1 VREVPLAWCCYQA
14 SFIIGSIQMLA
25 LEKLASVTRDLL
37 FIGTYIN
44 LRDLR
49 FTQSARST
57 TIPRTGSACVSI
69 RGGDSM
75 RGIQKSGARKD
86 YQTLSSNDR
95 FVIDRAVSHAEK

>member
-1 VREVPLAWCCYQA
+1 VPLAWFCYQA

-25 LEKLASVTRDLL
+25 LEKLASVTADLL
-37 FIGTYIN
+37 FIGTYID

-57 TIPRTGSACVSI
+57 TMPRTGSAACACI
-69 RGGDSM
+69 RGDDSM

-86 YQTLSSNDR
+86 YQTPSSNHL
-95 FVIDRAVSHAEK
+95 FVIDRAVAHAGK